1 MMYTSGTTAK
11 PKGCPLTHEA
21 IVRTGDAINARFSL
35 TEEDVWWDPLPM
47 FHLSSILPLDG
58 GASRRLGAS

>member
-1 MMYTSGTTAK
+1 MMYTSGTTAQ

-21 IVRTGDAINARFSL
+21 IVRTGDAINTRFAL

-47 FHLSSILPLDG
+47 FHLSSILPLT
-58 GASRRLGAS
+58 ACAPRRRRAT